1 MCLLPLLPFRQ
12 HTDAAFRR
20 WHQQRLL
27 HSEHHGSLCP
37 ERTERESERCPLIT
51 AGRPSN
57 SLRRD
62 LLAPSGSHRLTGP
75 LGTKGE
81 EEERKSTSLLK
92 QAALPG
98 ALLHLHTPAVLG
110 KEGLCRRMSHPMHS
124 SPTGRIYT
132 RFYSPQHNPSFQATL
147 IRWKHP
153 HCFNPL
159 SLPLLLLVTLL
170 LFAHLLL

>member
-1 MCLLPLLPFRQ
+1 MLLSGDGTSRGSFTESITAPY
-12 HTDAAFRR
+12 A
-20 WHQQRLL
+20 QREL
-27 HSEHHGSLCP
+27 
-37 ERTERESERCPLIT
+37 SERCPLIT
-51 AGRPSN
+51 AGIPSN

-62 LLAPSGSHRLTGP
+62 LLAPSDSHRLTGP

-98 ALLHLHTPAVLG
+98 AHLYLHTPAVLG
-110 KEGLCRRMSHPMHS
+110 KEGLCHRMSHPMHS
-124 SPTGRIYT
+124 SPTGRIYI

-170 LFAHLLL
+170 LFAPLLP

>member
-1 MCLLPLLPFRQ
+1 MLLSGDGTSRGSFTESITAPY
-12 HTDAAFRR
+12 A
-20 WHQQRLL
+20 QREL
-27 HSEHHGSLCP
+27 
-37 ERTERESERCPLIT
+37 SERCPLIT
-51 AGRPSN
+51 TGRPSN
-57 SLRRD
+57 SLSRD

-98 ALLHLHTPAVLG
+98 AHLHLRTPAVLG
-110 KEGLCRRMSHPMHS
+110 KGSATEWHS
-124 SPTGRIYT
+124 SPTGRIYI

-159 SLPLLLLVTLL
+159 SLLLLLLVTAAFLL
-170 LFAHLLL
+170 LLL